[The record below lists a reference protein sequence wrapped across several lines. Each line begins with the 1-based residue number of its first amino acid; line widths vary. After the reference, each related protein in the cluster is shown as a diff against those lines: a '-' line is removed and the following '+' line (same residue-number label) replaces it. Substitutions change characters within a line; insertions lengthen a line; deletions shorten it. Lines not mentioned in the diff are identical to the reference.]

1 MITALLEQLLAWWDR
16 RLGCIV
22 LVEALVI
29 PDVRSGWLRMEL
41 DGSYRFHRTE
51 REAMAG

>member
-1 MITALLEQLLAWWDR
+1 MITALLERLVAWWDR
-16 RLGCIV
+16 RVGCFE

-29 PDVRSGWLRMEL
+29 RDVRSGWLRMEL
-41 DGSYRFHRTE
+41 DGSYRWHRTE